1 MRQRSRLG
9 IDVTPA
15 LPRLVRKGPRE
26 SQRRDDG
33 SDGPLIQKCYD
44 ISGVNTSE
52 ELLELL
58 ARIRE
63 FKDGQL
69 QEVEVL
75 KDVEKAKA
83 LLTENKRKL
92 SDIRHG
98 VSSRKCAL
106 HEPSYLDLKEKT
118 PKPGKRERKE
128 RRTKKF
134 LKMIGSAKQ
143 LYYDSPNHV
152 ASGSNR

>member
-1 MRQRSRLG
+1 M
-9 IDVTPA
+9 
-15 LPRLVRKGPRE
+15 
-26 SQRRDDG
+26 
-33 SDGPLIQKCYD
+33 
-44 ISGVNTSE
+44 
-52 ELLELL
+52 LLELL

-83 LLTENKRKL
+83 LLTEKKRKL

-98 VSSRKCAL
+98 VSTRKCAL
-106 HEPSYLDLKEKT
+106 YEKSYLDLKEKT
-118 PKPGKRERKE
+118 PKPGKREREE
-128 RRTKKF
+128 RRNRKLLAIFSSTTKQF
-134 LKMIGSAKQ
+134 H
-143 LYYDSPNHV
+143 YDSPDHV